1 MPLPLWLCS
10 GSHAAVPAHAVTT
23 LQEKLR
29 EKQRG
34 WAPGSDHIR
43 SAKERSTHHKP
54 SQPEHPGEGGISSS
68 LALLPLDTGQGTV
81 TAPLSLREAASAPSQ
96 SPEPA
101 QGGEAE
107 FGPAWTQW
115 ENLAAPPQCGMFAAT
130 RGELRSPEEKGKSR
144 SRTPYVPGKTNFPIT
159 LPLCKADPCETWG
172 KQRINQGALQ
182 PCTRRAGVE
191 SAALSTSHNHDS
203 KRASKNGSCG
213 KRRQG

>member
-29 EKQRG
+29 GKQSG

-101 QGGEAE
+101 QGREKQSLVLLGHSGRIWQLLLNEKCSQRHV
-107 FGPAWTQW
+107 G
-115 ENLAAPPQCGMFAAT
+115 NSDLRRR
-130 RGELRSPEEKGKSR
+130 RGR
-144 SRTPYVPGKTNFPIT
+144 
-159 LPLCKADPCETWG
+159 ADPARCMC
-172 KQRINQGALQ
+172 QGRQTFQSHSHSAKLI
-182 PCTRRAGVE
+182 PVKLGENKGLIRERCSPAHAEPGWRAQ
-191 SAALSTSHNHDS
+191 L
-203 KRASKNGSCG
+203 
-213 KRRQG
+213 